1 MTFLIQS
8 FFRSYIQMLH

>member
-8 FFRSYIQMLH
+8 FFRLFIQTLH